1 MSDFTETTSVSWFG
15 RIARSL
21 KGILAGI
28 VLLPLSIVLH
38 SWNEGRAVTTAK
50 SLKEG
55 AAAVVSVQPDAV
67 LAANEGKL
75 IHLSGE
81 VRTSEEIREPLFGLT
96 VEALRLK
103 RVVEM
108 HQWKESKRSET
119 RKKFGGGEETV
130 THYSYE
136 KVWSGELIK
145 SSEFKEQAGHENP
158 ARFPVSSVTTITP
171 HATLGAFAIPET
183 LVRKMT
189 GDSPVRPTEECLKQL
204 PNEMKA
210 KLNGETIYL
219 GANPEAPAIGDARV
233 SFQALMPAP
242 FSFLAQ
248 QQGNSLAPYQT
259 KAGREIERVD
269 SGNLSAELMFQRAE
283 SENTALT
290 WGLRLAGFFVMLI
303 GFSLLLNPLKIL
315 ADVVPFIGSIVGFG
329 TGLISLILAFVG
341 SVIAI
346 AVAWLAVRPLLGGSL
361 LLIALGATVYT
372 LIRMRRNRLV
382 TA

>member
-55 AAAVVSVQPDAV
+55 AAAVVSAQPDAV
-67 LAANEGKL
+67 LPANEGKL

-81 VRTSEEIREPLFGLT
+81 VRTRDEIREPLFGLT
-96 VEALRLK
+96 LEALRLK

-108 HQWKESKRSET
+108 HQWKENKRSET

-136 KVWSGELIK
+136 KVWSGDLIK
-145 SSEFKEQAGHENP
+145 SSEFKESAGHENP
-158 ARFPVSSVTTITP
+158 ARFPVSSVTTITQ
-171 HATLGAFAIPET
+171 HANLGAFTIPET
-183 LVRKMT
+183 LVRRMT
-189 GDSPVRPTEECLKQL
+189 GDSPVKPTEECLKQL
-204 PNEMKA
+204 PGELKA

-219 GANPEAPAIGDARV
+219 GANPEVPAIGDARV

-248 QQGNSLAPYQT
+248 QQAGSLAPYQT
-259 KAGREIERVD
+259 RAGSEIERVE

-283 SENTALT
+283 SENTMLT
-290 WGLRLAGFFVMLI
+290 WGLRFVGFIVMLI

-329 TGLISLILAFVG
+329 TGIISLILAFVG
-341 SVIAI
+341 SVIVI

-361 LLIALGATVYT
+361 LLIALGATVCT
-372 LIRMRRNRLV
+372 LTRMRRNRQV
-382 TA
+382 VA